1 MLHSSENNHHHH
13 HPSLVALLFR
23 RGQTG
28 PLSRRQLPAASVK
41 SFNQFYYHNLRPQ
54 KQRTD
59 LAPRALKQ
67 TSLTINTPRSS
78 TTRSLSSSTSKRHP
92 PSVIDAIPSCRFAR
106 ATRVP
111 RHHLSRALLRTTPS
125 HSHSL
130 AITTCYSLSPSLF
143 EPHPPFI
150 VDTTPSVRIIRVMLV
165 PRHPLSLATFAHPS
179 SRTHTSDIHMW
190 VRTRRAWAHV
200 QTPAHSRPVSQFSYI
215 YSNIRVLVRARRFAH
230 VGHGLAFNPT
240 RHTPARS
247 RLFSQRFASPFSMSR
262 NRRRGR
268 LD

>member
-1 MLHSSENNHHHH
+1 MRKEQQQQQQQQPPPPPLARCSAVPARPDWPPLASSM
-13 HPSLVALLFR
+13 
-23 RGQTG
+23 
-28 PLSRRQLPAASVK
+28 PAASVK

-92 PSVIDAIPSCRFAR
+92 PSVVDAIPSCRFAR

-111 RHHLSRALLRTTPS
+111 RHHLSHALSHTTPS
-125 HSHSL
+125 PSHSL
-130 AITTCYSLSPSLF
+130 AITTCYSLSPSIF

-150 VDTTPSVRIIRVMLV
+150 VDTTPSVRIILVMLV
-165 PRHPLSLATFAHPS
+165 PRHRRSHTLSLATFAHPS
-179 SRTHTSDIHMW
+179 SRTHTSDIHI
-190 VRTRRAWAHV
+190 
-200 QTPAHSRPVSQFSYI
+200 PVSQFSYI

-240 RHTPARS
+240 RHTPAHS

-262 NRRRGR
+262 NRR